1 MAIKQNNHLNA
12 AIKKNLQNGE
22 TVTGCHSRDLFVYF
36 CYPRRLATWLMLLLL
51 TRVGMNVTMNES

>member
-1 MAIKQNNHLNA
+1 MAIKQKNHLNA
-12 AIKKNLQNGE
+12 AINFFFKKGE